1 MLLFNVFNN
10 KKEEGPTYRK
20 GGEQDNISRD
30 GTKNYTD
37 RMKTALNINSPEIN
51 AVINNPDIKGTTLG
65 KLTAVVGD
73 ELSFNNGKFRI
84 KESFGKV
91 VYMYINTSYENSI
104 VNDIKITDN
113 EETVLKKLGD
123 GSSKFLSKDKILV
136 IEHEKMYIILDIKNH
151 KAYIYFKREMEDINK
166 FMEYVDKYLKDRDMK
181 TFIDIITSTYK
192 EYDKFVYNSRKVD
205 LTYPAF
211 GIKIYATNYDKLNN
225 GIKIYKN
232 SKFYQQ
238 LKDKYFGKDSNKN
251 NNYEV
256 IKSQIELGVLFED
269 SDLVETEI
277 REKIDREN
285 AIGEAYINGEMN
297 DFNVAVTGEQSE
309 ESDTQKY
316 HGCIVC
322 FSDPKIERYN
332 LNTAATAD
340 SIFVTNKYIYY
351 SLNNLGIFR
360 LEPYTRTVSKIIE
373 NQGKIEILNI
383 ENGMM
388 TYNANGQK
396 YYMNNVY

>member
-20 GGEQDNISRD
+20 GGGQDNISRD

-151 KAYIYFKREMEDINK
+151 KAYIYFKRE
-166 FMEYVDKYLKDRDMK
+166 
-181 TFIDIITSTYK
+181 ID
-192 EYDKFVYNSRKVD
+192 
-205 LTYPAF
+205 
-211 GIKIYATNYDKLNN
+211 
-225 GIKIYKN
+225 
-232 SKFYQQ
+232 
-238 LKDKYFGKDSNKN
+238 
-251 NNYEV
+251 
-256 IKSQIELGVLFED
+256 
-269 SDLVETEI
+269 
-277 REKIDREN
+277 
-285 AIGEAYINGEMN
+285 MN
-297 DFNVAVTGEQSE
+297 DRALRNGRYKQI
-309 ESDTQKY
+309 
-316 HGCIVC
+316 HGIC
-322 FSDPKIERYN
+322 
-332 LNTAATAD
+332 
-340 SIFVTNKYIYY
+340 
-351 SLNNLGIFR
+351 G
-360 LEPYTRTVSKIIE
+360 
-373 NQGKIEILNI
+373 
-383 ENGMM
+383 
-388 TYNANGQK
+388 
-396 YYMNNVY
+396 

>member
-20 GGEQDNISRD
+20 GGGQDNISRD

-166 FMEYVDKYLKDRDMK
+166 FMEY
-181 TFIDIITSTYK
+181 
-192 EYDKFVYNSRKVD
+192 DKFVYNSRKVD

-269 SDLVETEI
+269 IDLVETEI

-285 AIGEAYINGEMN
+285 AIGEAYINDEMN
-297 DFNVAVTGEQSE
+297 EFNVAVTGEQSE